1 MPVSFDSNF
10 PIRMI
15 VGKGYV
21 PQETGKRKRKRE
33 TDIER
38 GKKER
43 RESTRTEG
51 PTDRLECGR

>member
-1 MPVSFDSNF
+1 
-10 PIRMI
+10 MI

-43 RESTRTEG
+43 RESTRTER